1 LYYVFFQIQ
10 YCIKCGHNINDI
22 FTHCT
27 SVARPG
33 ESYLHFPDQLHG
45 IDSQTEPLLTLWAER
60 LVEPLEVPGRW
71 LKTEEMVMQKPRKMV
86 ISPSKMVI

>member
-1 LYYVFFQIQ
+1 MD
-10 YCIKCGHNINDI
+10 INGPFINVVIISMI
-22 FTHCT
+22 FLRMV

-45 IDSQTEPLLTLWAER
+45 IDSQTEALLTLWAER

-71 LKTEEMVMQKPRKMV
+71 WKTEEMV
-86 ISPSKMVI
+86 I